1 MGYLHLMYLE
11 ADKIYGCSKCK
22 IHLTELNELNSK
34 NFQGRHGKA
43 YLFNK
48 VINVTQGSMEDRL
61 LITGLHTVCDIHC
74 NNCLSILGWKYE
86 RAYEVDQ
93 KYKEGK
99 TILERKTIIKLGW
112 V

>member
-1 MGYLHLMYLE
+1 MLGLLNL
-11 ADKIYGCSKCK
+11 SKTDTNQDD
-22 IHLTELNELNSK
+22 LTNISENNQTKSE
-34 NFQGRHGKA
+34 

-48 VINVTQGSMEDRL
+48 VINITQGQLEDRL

-74 NNCLSILGWKYE
+74 NNCLSVLGWKYE